1 MNYLKEQQYLKAKK
15 RVKEIKGFYA
25 HLSAYMVVNIFL
37 SGLIIY
43 GLTRNEYDSIGD
55 ALTNFG
61 VYATWIFWGIGLCFH
76 WLGVFG
82 FSTILGNKWE
92 ENKIKE
98 LMNQEE
104 QLSNQIFKK
113 SKDGN

>member
-15 RVKEIKGFYA
+15 RVKDIKGFYA

-43 GLTRNEYDSIGD
+43 GLTRDDSIRD
-55 ALTNFG
+55 ALNNFG

-82 FSTILGNKWE
+82 FSTILGKKWE

-104 QLSNQIFKK
+104 QLSNQIFNK
-113 SKDGN
+113 SNDEN